1 MRIILHDYAGHPF
14 QVQLSRE
21 LAGRGHEVLHL
32 YCSSTHTPRGDL
44 ARRHGDPPGFDVR
57 AISLAQTI
65 PKRSFVRRYRMESQ
79 YSRALIAEC
88 ERFRPEAVLSANT
101 PSVPEYRL
109 AKWCDRKVIRRVFWV
124 QDIYGLAAYRL
135 LRRKLPGIG
144 QLVGQYFLALDRS
157 SARRSEAVVLITEDF
172 RPLFAKWG
180 IDPSGIH
187 VIHNWAPLESMPIR
201 PRDNTWAREHKLGEG
216 VRFVY
221 SGTLSMKTNPAA
233 LLELARM
240 LDRDASGELIVV
252 SEGPPVEWLVE
263 QAAAQGIRSLKRMSF
278 QPFEVLPDVLGS
290 ADVLLAI
297 LDAEA
302 GVFAVPSKVLSYFCA
317 GRPVLLAV
325 PGENLASKTVIEIG
339 AGFVVEPGDVDG
351 FCDAA
356 RRLVEAPD
364 LRRQLGQAGRR
375 YAETHFD
382 IRRIGDQFEAL
393 LTGNCSARDT

>member
-1 MRIILHDYAGHPF
+1 MRILVHDYAGHPF

-21 LAGRGHEVLHL
+21 LARRGHEVLHL

-44 ARRHGDPPGFDVR
+44 ARRAGDPQSFDVR
-57 AISLAQTI
+57 AIALAQTI
-65 PKRSFVRRYRMESQ
+65 PKHSFVRRYRMESQ

-88 ERFRPEAVLSANT
+88 ERFRPDVVLSANT

-109 AKWCDRKVIRRVFWV
+109 AKWCDRRSVRLVFWV

-135 LRRKLPGIG
+135 LRRKLPVIG
-144 QLVGQYFLALDRS
+144 QLVGHYFLALDRS
-157 SARRSEAVVLITEDF
+157 SARRSDAVVVITEDF
-172 RPLFAKWG
+172 RPLFTKWG
-180 IDPSGIH
+180 IDASRIH
-187 VIHNWAPLESMPIR
+187 VIHNWAPLESMPMR
-201 PRDNTWAREHKLGEG
+201 PRDNAWAREHGLGDG

-240 LDRDASGELIVV
+240 LDRDSLGELIVV

-263 QAAAQGIRSLKRMSF
+263 QAAREGIRSLRRMSF
-278 QPFEVLPDVLGS
+278 QPFDVLPDVLGS

-297 LDAEA
+297 LDADA

-325 PGENLASKTVIEIG
+325 PGENLASKMVVDVG
-339 AGFVVEPGDVDG
+339 AGLVVEPGDVEG
-351 FCDAA
+351 FCAAA
-356 RRLVEAPD
+356 RVSSS
-364 LRRQLGQAGRR
+364 RQSFADQFGQAGRR

-393 LTGNCSARDT
+393 LCGTHSPCGK

>member
-1 MRIILHDYAGHPF
+1 L
-14 QVQLSRE
+14 
-21 LAGRGHEVLHL
+21 
-32 YCSSTHTPRGDL
+32 
-44 ARRHGDPPGFDVR
+44 
-57 AISLAQTI
+57 
-65 PKRSFVRRYRMESQ
+65 ESQ

-88 ERFRPEAVLSANT
+88 EQFRPDAVLSANT

-109 AKWCDRKVIRRVFWV
+109 AKWCDRQSIRRVFWV

-144 QLVGQYFLALDRS
+144 HLVGRYFLALDRS

-172 RPLFAKWG
+172 RPLFSKWG
-180 IDPSGIH
+180 IDASRIH
-187 VIHNWAPLESMPIR
+187 VIHNWAPLASMPMR
-201 PRDNTWAREHKLGEG
+201 PRENAWAREHKLAGG

-240 LDRDASGELIVV
+240 LHRDSSGELIVV

-263 QAAAQGIRSLKRMSF
+263 QAAVENLRSLRRMSF
-278 QPFEVLPDVLGS
+278 QPFDVLPDVLGS

-325 PGENLASKTVIEIG
+325 PGENLASKTVVQIG
-339 AGFVVEPGDVDG
+339 AGLVVEPGDVQG
-351 FCDAA
+351 FCNAA
-356 RRLVEAPD
+356 QRLIESPD
-364 LRRQLGQAGRR
+364 LRSQCGEAGRR

-393 LTGNCSARDT
+393 LGGSRSSRGT